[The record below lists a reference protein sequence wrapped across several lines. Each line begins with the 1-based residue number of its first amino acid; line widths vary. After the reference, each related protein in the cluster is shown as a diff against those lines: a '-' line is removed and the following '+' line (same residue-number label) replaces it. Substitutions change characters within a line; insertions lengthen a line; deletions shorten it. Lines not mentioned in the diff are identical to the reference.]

1 MFYLA
6 RLTSSSSHS
15 LAATIGYATSGA
27 LGWRA
32 SLEPADGVVPHV
44 NPVPQRLPAV
54 TSRPK
59 FSASPPVPGVLSLV
73 PIERRFACT
82 AEIF

>member
-32 SLEPADGVVPHV
+32 SLEPGDGGTAGRITP
-44 NPVPQRLPAV
+44 PAV
-54 TSRPK
+54 PPAAVS
-59 FSASPPVPGVLSLV
+59 SPPVPCSLAG
-73 PIERRFACT
+73 PRRDAACSFA
-82 AEIF
+82 